1 MRLPRTLLI
10 VTLLLV
16 CASLSFAAN
25 GRPAESNGTV
35 PLGIIQAP
43 KTADNAALLP
53 EMFIP
58 PHAWQ
63 KAQTPAS
70 RQAPD
75 SADSLCYNIHSV
87 VVTEDDHTGVTHK
100 VRESTCTRATRFQT
114 KNADAV
120 AK

>member
-1 MRLPRTLLI
+1 MRLPRTLLV
-10 VTLLLV
+10 VTFLAV
-16 CASLSFAAN
+16 CSSLSFAAD
-25 GRPAESNGTV
+25 GPRAESNAS
-35 PLGIIQAP
+35 PPAGIIPAQ

-63 KAQTPAS
+63 KAQLS
-70 RQAPD
+70 GSQKAPD

-87 VVTEDDHTGVTHK
+87 VVAEDDHTGVTHP
-100 VRESTCTRATRFQT
+100 VRESTCTRATRFQM
-114 KNADAV
+114 KNADAP